1 MTDAIPPQ
9 LEARAALPALL
20 GYLNFSEG
28 RPDPKFQQALHDAF
42 VFFAEAGAVQPWAEL
57 PRALHAA
64 LGKLRDEGSAA
75 FRDAAQADAVL
86 TLAFG
91 PVLAAYRQHHRDLLA
106 HRSDADLWQPYFLV
120 RVCEAVLA
128 QRGPWDEEERIV
140 AGTLH
145 LLNDFVGHRP
155 VAVLESRP
163 RGEPYGHERV
173 RPIPV
178 HLRGLG
184 AAWGPYRAVVHQA
197 LLILEGT
204 SPALLR
210 DASFDPALLDEL
222 AYDPRGYDFGHPAEK
237 RANYCFGE
245 WDPHLIDLQGNYRR
259 FVARQVTLDGL
270 LQRLDLV
277 HDLPRAELLWEA
289 AAVLAGTILMACAV
303 SGAGPGAHDS
313 TTSLATLVPRIAR
326 TREAFYAE
334 LMKRAVGPH
343 AERLDREARHRK
355 QPFAGARQH
364 LNQFLGQQRAL
375 HLQQR
380 HLAML
385 FAEMGWPDASR
396 RQVRGI
402 HAASVRMLADIQNRL
417 STAKLRI
424 DRAELARAADE
435 LAAADDLLQRGIACG
450 AVVDPWNILGFQGQF
465 PRSAA
470 IEDSVRDHRVD
481 ELARL
486 VEQMLGL
493 YARLLSEGAAQDGFT
508 QAAAVGRDMLRF
520 AAWWDRF
527 ATTTVSEVP
536 HVHGSDAVQSAQH
549 VAQTL
554 RLWRQRGEAS
564 ADLGFWR
571 EQLEGFRSPKAFALV
586 VEALLAKHD
595 LRASMALLMT
605 WMSQSEQVPLEEGEH
620 SFHQLSLRWM
630 LLVGPSSPAP
640 DAPLSLLLFKF
651 FDHLEANAEDFW
663 HVPSLDPLGVEAGA
677 NDDEDGEES
686 LYGAAYDEMTYQDS
700 TDDGE
705 ESDVAEAGPKNDFE
719 LKHESERLEKRLQF
733 LATLARLWTLAARAV
748 RQAPASEPALARV
761 RAWRRQ
767 ASDNHQQLAKLL
779 DAIHQH
785 ELPKPS
791 GSFESMVDY
800 DRSRQVKER
809 LLAQVIGASLDHALA
824 LNVLAGALDD
834 DALADAAPPG
844 DWRGS
849 LRMLE
854 KAQRGGDDE
863 AQRAALR
870 DFAASF
876 RAEPLLYTPLGQG
889 GHPRL
894 VERASLAQIVLRGL
908 LAHLPGQGLLRETY
922 QLIHLARRMEAEQP
936 ATGPRVTEFDRL
948 FQACLQAVVETV
960 VASAQRDQVLPAK
973 MVDQFEDVVAPFL
986 HVWQEHSQTLRIAA
1000 LESVASDMEWNKLIA
1015 FIQRHGRDLFNDRF
1029 LAVANVRGIL
1039 HQGVGAYFDAC
1050 LRNPDAEGTPSLIG
1064 ELGGTIT
1071 RADAERS
1078 LQLVLQAV
1086 LENYEHLRDYNA
1098 TTTQS
1103 DYGENL
1109 HVLMRFLRLKA
1120 SYERSVWQMRPL
1132 NVVHEVLARH
1142 DGGAAALWRT
1152 QIQEIVR
1159 EPAQEFLK
1167 ELDRLE
1173 RQFGVR
1179 LTTIRDRLEE
1189 RFVKP
1194 MEIDRLCALIAP
1206 AVAQA
1211 SQALDHDAPCALE
1224 EELKPFAAHPVGVG
1238 QNVPAWLLRLEG
1250 ERERVQAQQTP
1261 QAHWAE
1267 LVFETPKRAVTYK
1280 ALVEQLKGWEELPPP

>member
-1 MTDAIPPQ
+1 MTDATPPG
-9 LEARAALPALL
+9 LEARVPLAPLL

-28 RPDPKFQQALHDAF
+28 RPDPKFQKALHDAF
-42 VFFAEAGAVQPWAEL
+42 VFLAEAGAAHPWIEL
-57 PRALHAA
+57 PRVLRASLA
-64 LGKLRDEGSAA
+64 KLRDEGSAA
-75 FRDAAQADAVL
+75 FRDTTQADAVL
-86 TLAFG
+86 ALSFG
-91 PVLAAYRQHHRDLLA
+91 LVLAAYREHHRDLLA
-106 HRSDADLWQPYFLV
+106 HPSDADLWQPYFLV

-128 QRGPWDEEERIV
+128 QRGPWDDEERVV
-140 AGTLH
+140 AGALH
-145 LLNDFVGHRP
+145 ALNDFVGHRP

-163 RGEPYGHERV
+163 RGEPYDHERV

-184 AAWGPYRAVVHQA
+184 AAWGPYRAIVHQA
-197 LLILEGT
+197 MQILEGT

-222 AYDPRGYDFGHPAEK
+222 AYDPRGYDFSHPAEK

-245 WDPHLIDLQGNYRR
+245 WDPHHIDVQGNYRR
-259 FVARQVTLDGL
+259 FVIRQVTLDGL

-289 AAVLAGTILMACAV
+289 AAVLAGTILMASAV
-303 SGAGPGAHDS
+303 SGYGPGVHDS
-313 TTSLATLVPRIAR
+313 TTSLGTLVPRIAR

-334 LMKRAVGPH
+334 LMKRAPAPH

-402 HAASVRMLADIQNRL
+402 HAASVRMLAEIQNRL
-417 STAKLRI
+417 STAKLRL
-424 DRAELARAADE
+424 DRAELSRAADE
-435 LAAADDLLQRGIACG
+435 LAGADDLLQRGIACG

-465 PRSAA
+465 PRSPAT
-470 IEDSVRDHRVD
+470 EDSVRDHRID
-481 ELARL
+481 ELTR
-486 VEQMLGL
+486 VVGQMLGL

-508 QAAAVGRDMLRF
+508 QAAAAGRDMLRF

-527 ATTTVSEVP
+527 ATTSVSEVP

-586 VEALLAKHD
+586 VEALLTKSD

-630 LLVGPSSPAP
+630 LLVGA
-640 DAPLSLLLFKF
+640 DAPVSPLLFKF
-651 FDHLEANAEDFW
+651 FDHLEANAEDYW
-663 HVPSLDPLGVEAGA
+663 HVPSLDPAGVGPAKKD
-677 NDDEDGEES
+677 DDEDS
-686 LYGAAYDEMTYQDS
+686 LYGAAYEEMTYQDS

-705 ESDVAEAGPKNDFE
+705 ESDVAESGPTNDFE
-719 LKHESERLEKRLQF
+719 LKHEAERLEKRLQF
-733 LATLARLWTLAARAV
+733 LATLARLWTLAVRAV
-748 RQAPASEPALARV
+748 RQAPVDEVSQARV
-761 RAWRRQ
+761 RAWRKK
-767 ASDNHQQLAKLL
+767 ASDNHVQLGRLL

-785 ELPKPS
+785 DLPKPS
-791 GSFESMVDY
+791 GSIESMVDY
-800 DRSRQVKER
+800 DSSRHVKEK

-824 LNVLAGALDD
+824 LSVMAGALDD
-834 DALADAAPPG
+834 DTEAGA
-844 DWRGS
+844 WRGS
-849 LRMLE
+849 LLRLE
-854 KAQRGGDDE
+854 KAQRAGDE
-863 AQRAALR
+863 AAQREALAG
-870 DFAASF
+870 FVASF
-876 RAEPLLYTPLGQG
+876 RDEPLLYTPLSQG

-894 VERASLAQIVLRGL
+894 IQRASLAQIVLRGL

-936 ATGPRVTEFDRL
+936 MTGPRITEFDRL

-960 VASAQRDQVLPAK
+960 VAAAQRDKVASAR
-973 MVDQFEDVVAPFL
+973 MVDQLEDVAAPFL
-986 HVWQEHSQTLRIAA
+986 HVWQDHSQTLRVGA
-1000 LESVASDMEWNKLIA
+1000 LEMVASDKDWNKLLA

-1029 LAVANVRGIL
+1029 LSFANVRGIL
-1039 HQGVGAYFDAC
+1039 HQGVGAYFDAR
-1050 LRNPDAEGTPSLIG
+1050 LQNPDAEGTPQLIE
-1064 ELGGTIT
+1064 ELGKSIA
-1071 RADAERS
+1071 RADAERY
-1078 LQLVLQAV
+1078 LQVVLQAV
-1086 LENYEHLRDYNA
+1086 LENYEHLRDFNA

-1120 SYERSVWQMRPL
+1120 SYERSAWQMRPL

-1152 QIQEIVR
+1152 QIQELVR
-1159 EPAQEFLK
+1159 DASQEFLK

-1173 RQFGVR
+1173 RQFGIR

-1194 MEIDRLCALIAP
+1194 MEIDRLCALIGP
-1206 AVAQA
+1206 ATAQA
-1211 SQALDHDAPCALE
+1211 SGALDHDTPCPLE

-1238 QNVPAWLLRLEG
+1238 QNVPAWLLRLEA
-1250 ERERVQAQQTP
+1250 ERERVQVQQTP
-1261 QAHWAE
+1261 LAHWAE
-1267 LVFETPKRAVTYK
+1267 LVFETPKRAASYDS
-1280 ALVEQLKGWEELPPP
+1280 LVGQLKDWEKLPAF